1 MAEQCIVVAESPS
14 ALIKLCGISVL
25 ERLLRILQRCGFK
38 RATVLSS
45 TPEAIAKELSKP
57 SWARAELDVTIRAR
71 PTGAVT
77 VNQLVDLWPDNAEL
91 LLIVP
96 ANSVFDQRLLRSLIS
111 SSKPAA
117 LVDSA
122 VPAQLHSLVASA
134 PATTRGKLCG
144 PALLK
149 RDWAM
154 SRTGP
159 LEEALRAGLEDENLR
174 AVDAADEPLY
184 YAPLNRNLRAYWFP
198 APSPE
203 NTKLAK
209 RILLDS
215 AQKGTLDFPA
225 MIHSRIETFLVSKL
239 CQTSIT
245 PNQLTV
251 LTNLVAWSA
260 TILFAT
266 GRLGWGLALA
276 LIVGVLDGLDG
287 KQARVKV
294 ETTRHGKLEHSF
306 DALFEVSWWTALGY
320 YFQTSGQLTDG
331 YRYPVLL
338 LLAVGFDA
346 IVKSGVRSATGKSI
360 EELGAFERLLH
371 FISARRNIFVWLLA
385 VGFLLG
391 APAKAFIVITWWAVI
406 TAILHLPRAIAVFS
420 QSRKLTRS

>member
-25 ERLLRILQRCGFK
+25 ERLLRTLQRCGFK

-45 TPEAIAKELSKP
+45 TPEGIAKELGKP
-57 SWARAELDVTIRAR
+57 SWARAELDVTVRAR

-77 VNQLVDLWPDNAEL
+77 VNQLVDLWPNNAEL

-96 ANSVFDQRLLRSLIS
+96 ANSVFDPRLLRSLIS

-122 VPAQLHSLVASA
+122 VPAQLQSLVASA
-134 PATTRGKLCG
+134 PAITGGKLCG
-144 PALLK
+144 PAVLK
-149 RDWAM
+149 RDWAT

-159 LEEALRAGLEDENLR
+159 LEEALHAGLEEEDLR
-174 AVDAADEPLY
+174 PVDAADEPLY

-266 GRLGWGLALA
+266 GRIGWGLALS

-294 ETTRHGKLEHSF
+294 ETTRHGKLEHAF

-320 YFQTSGQLTDG
+320 YFQSSGQLTDG

-360 EELGAFERLLH
+360 EELGTFERLLH
-371 FISARRNIFVWLLA
+371 LISARRNIFVWLLA

-391 APAKAFIVITWWAVI
+391 APSKAFIVITWWAVI

-420 QSRKLTRS
+420 QSRKITGC